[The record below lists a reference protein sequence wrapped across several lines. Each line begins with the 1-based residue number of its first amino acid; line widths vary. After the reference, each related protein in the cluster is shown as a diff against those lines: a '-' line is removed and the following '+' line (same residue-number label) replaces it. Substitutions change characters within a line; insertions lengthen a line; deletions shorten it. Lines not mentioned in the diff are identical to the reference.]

1 MTDSHGI
8 SAESFLAALPEV
20 LAADEVTQA
29 LAAAIAAELNEAVC
43 KTSLASIY
51 ANIDTLEEPL
61 LDILARDFKVDWW
74 RRDAPLEEKRRTLRE
89 SWYVHRHLGTP
100 AAVEAAIAGFIGD
113 GKLEEWFEYGGIPG
127 HYRITGGNN
136 DAIIEHYDEFAAVL
150 AVVTR
155 GSAVLDKIQTL
166 LERELRIGVGI
177 AAMIYVAKTVECA
190 EPDFA
195 GWTLLLDEDDN
206 VLTTEGDVALTL

>member
-1 MTDSHGI
+1 MTDPHAFT
-8 SAESFLAALPEV
+8 AESLLAALPDV
-20 LAADEVTQA
+20 LLQDEVTQG

-43 KTSLASIY
+43 KTDLARIY
-51 ANIDTLEEPL
+51 ANIDALEEPL

-74 RRDAPLEEKRRTLRE
+74 RADAAVEIKRETLKN

-100 AAVEAAIAGFIGD
+100 EAIRRAIADFLGD
-113 GKLEEWFEYGGIPG
+113 GALEEWWEYGGIPG

-155 GSAVLDKIQTL
+155 GSAVMDKIQAL
-166 LERELRIGVGI
+166 LKRSVDVYVGI
-177 AAMIYVAKTVECA
+177 AVSWTKKLTVGCEVPV
-190 EPDFA
+190 EHP
-195 GWTLLLDEDDN
+195 
-206 VLTTEGDVALTL
+206 ALTADGYVLVADGYILTA